1 MKKTYN
7 KNSSVGEKTPCDIDN
22 FARYH
27 KDVSEFEP
35 INRDEELALAKRIKN
50 GDDELKN

>member
-7 KNSSVGEKTPCDIDN
+7 KNRSVGEKTPCDIDN
-22 FARYH
+22 FARYP

-50 GDDELKN
+50 GD